1 MWIYSLLLKMFTSI
15 FEKLKCNWLN
25 LLKLKFRIY
34 LPCASLLFT
43 HTKAATGPKNH
54 SCHRINCWMVQNDF
68 LMCKYELKFFYYKN
82 TGLNQS
88 IWILIFILFEDQ
100 RVRVKQTVMFPF
112 TRSLPTP
119 VPVGPVARWGRR
131 LSTPAQPPTWLAD
144 TQLLQYYTALRV
156 YISKKLESG
165 AQPRCRHPKWH
176 LVCPLDVFSMNTMV
190 LVRNRVS
197 LCPSGFYLSCC
208 TMAVMTGEPA
218 LPHVI

>member
-1 MWIYSLLLKMFTSI
+1 MFTSI

-100 RVRVKQTVMFPF
+100 RVRVKQWCSHSHVHSPHTCTSRACGTLRTKAQHSCPASHLAGRHSAASVLHC
-112 TRSLPTP
+112 TQSL
-119 VPVGPVARWGRR
+119 
-131 LSTPAQPPTWLAD
+131 L
-144 TQLLQYYTALRV
+144 
-156 YISKKLESG
+156 
-165 AQPRCRHPKWH
+165 
-176 LVCPLDVFSMNTMV
+176 
-190 LVRNRVS
+190 
-197 LCPSGFYLSCC
+197 
-208 TMAVMTGEPA
+208 
-218 LPHVI
+218 